1 MWRRTLCILGI
12 RWLCVM
18 KTTEESFVRSLSFE
32 MSLFPLLSFR
42 PPSLPIAFI
51 IIIADDD
58 DGSTF
63 ISIASAAFV
72 AVMSS
77 PPSED

>member
-1 MWRRTLCILGI
+1 MWRRTLGILRI

-18 KTTEESFVRSLSFE
+18 KTTEESFVLSLLRCPC
-32 MSLFPLLSFR
+32 SLLLSFR

-51 IIIADDD
+51 IIIAADD